1 MHHYL
6 TPAPICHTKL
16 MVQQMKK
23 EHISELKTQ
32 DFINQLIKDHAQK
45 FDTAQKFGESQ
56 KPNGTKDVSN
66 GP

>member
-1 MHHYL
+1 
-6 TPAPICHTKL
+6 